1 MATKTDSGF
10 TIIESMLFLAVAGAL
25 TVAILAGSGLAINQ
39 QRYRDSVNSLKSL
52 LQEQYSQASNV
63 VNDRAGDEAC
73 ADAVV
78 VTPPGPVT
86 PQSRGTSECVVM
98 GRFITIDDS
107 GKLVHTASV
116 VGYRTSTA
124 DEEASDI
131 AEIQKNYHL
140 GLSTLN
146 QENFDVAW
154 GAQVVKPKTIA
165 EAMPVSILILRSPL
179 SGSAMTYTMDG
190 VVTNLLSMVD
200 AANTQKT
207 VNLCLSTTA
216 QAIAG
221 NRMAVQIMPYASSQG
236 SIQVPPEQ
244 EGVCN

>member
-10 TIIESMLFLAVAGAL
+10 TIIEAMLFLGVAGAL

-52 LQEQYSQASNV
+52 IQEQYSETSNV
-63 VNDRAGDEAC
+63 VNDRAGEEAC

-86 PQSRGTSECVVM
+86 PQARGTSECVVM
-98 GRFITIDDS
+98 GRFITIDNT

-116 VGYRTSTA
+116 VGYRTSNA

-131 AEIQKNYHL
+131 LEIQKNYHL
-140 GLSTLN
+140 GLSSLN
-146 QENFDVAW
+146 QENFDIAW
-154 GAQVVKPKTIA
+154 SAQVVKPKTLA
-165 EAMPVSILILRSPL
+165 DAMPVSILILRSPL
-179 SGSAMTYTMDG
+179 SGSAMTYTVDG
-190 VVTNLLSMVD
+190 VTSDLLGMVT
-200 AANTQKT
+200 AANAQKT
-207 VNLCLSTTA
+207 VNLCLNTAA

-221 NRMAVQIMPYASSQG
+221 NRMAVQIRPYASSAG
-236 SIQVPPEQ
+236 SIQVPLEQ